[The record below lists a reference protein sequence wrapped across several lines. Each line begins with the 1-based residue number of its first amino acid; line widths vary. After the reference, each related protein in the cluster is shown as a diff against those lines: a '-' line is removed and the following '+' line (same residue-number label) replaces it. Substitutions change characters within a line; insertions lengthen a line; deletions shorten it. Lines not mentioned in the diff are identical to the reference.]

1 VNLIMPFLTIAAGLA
16 LVLTAEKAR
25 QPITGRPNVP
35 QPLPK
40 PAPEAG
46 GMMPW
51 FASWIDTDKKDV
63 SNMRDTPGKPE
74 PRPGAS
80 AARGLRNHN
89 PGNIE
94 KGANWQGLSADQSA
108 DERFAVFD
116 SPVYGIRALTKVL
129 LTYRNKYGVRTP
141 EQIIGRWAPDFEND
155 TGSYVAAVA
164 AAAGIAPTDPVT
176 DNELPAVVA
185 AIIKHENG
193 SNPYSAEVL
202 DEGIKKAYA

>member
-1 VNLIMPFLTIAAGLA
+1 VNLILPLLAFGAGLA
-16 LVLTAEKAR
+16 VVLSSSQR
-25 QPITGRPNVP
+25 QPQAGRPNVP
-35 QPLPK
+35 Q
-40 PAPEAG
+40 AEPETG
-46 GMMPW
+46 GLLPW

-63 SNMRDTPGKPE
+63 SNMSDTPGKPE
-74 PRPGAS
+74 PRPGPD

-94 KGANWQGLSADQSA
+94 KGENWQGLSADQSA

-129 LTYRNKYGVRTP
+129 LTYRNQYGIRTP
-141 EQIIGRWAPDFEND
+141 EQIINRWAPAFEND

-176 DNELPAVVA
+176 DSELPAVVA

-193 SNPYSAEVL
+193 SNPYSAATIA
-202 DEGIKKAYA
+202 DGISRAYA

>member
-1 VNLIMPFLTIAAGLA
+1 MNLILPLLAFGAGLA
-16 LVLTAEKAR
+16 VVLSISQR
-25 QPITGRPNVP
+25 QPQAGRPNVP
-35 QPLPK
+35 KAK
-40 PAPEAG
+40 PETG
-46 GMMPW
+46 GLLPW
-51 FASWIDTDKKDV
+51 FASWIDTENKGV
-63 SNMRDTPGKPE
+63 SNMSDTPGKPE
-74 PRPGAS
+74 IRPGAG

-94 KGANWQGLSADQSA
+94 KGAAWDGLSMDQSS

-129 LTYRNKYGVRTP
+129 LTYRNRYGIRTP
-141 EQIIGRWAPDFEND
+141 EQIIGRWAPEFEND

-202 DEGIKKAYA
+202 DEGIKQAYA